1 MLLLKKKKAKPKT
14 KVCIE
19 IVRTMES
26 ILVINI
32 AQIKLTKSIKL
43 IERERKESNKEGK
56 KIKKRDNFSVVT
68 HTTSIIKRSNVEQL
82 KHNKNKNKNN

>member
-1 MLLLKKKKAKPKT
+1 
-14 KVCIE
+14 
-19 IVRTMES
+19 MES